1 MNTTKTLSVIALAL
15 LLTACGG
22 GKPHPVAITLE
33 SDQPEDTALP
43 SPAHHS
49 QLKLPIGNHWN
60 TWQCREGSFD
70 TRYPDSSKQSLQ
82 LRYMSGEHT
91 LEQRPGD
98 NPATYENG
106 QIAFYSD
113 GQSAVLARPRRPPIG
128 ANPPCCKSSTLPRRS
143 SSSSAWVTARCGL
156 AYSGL
161 KNCVVRR
168 NS

>member
-33 SDQPEDTALP
+33 SDQPEDTAL
-43 SPAHHS
+43 
-49 QLKLPIGNHWN
+49 
-60 TWQCREGSFD
+60 
-70 TRYPDSSKQSLQ
+70 DSSKQSLQ
-82 LRYMSGEHT
+82 LRHMSGEHT

-113 GQSAVLARPRRPPIG
+113 GQTAVLARPASATVLLTGCRP
-128 ANPPCCKSSTLPRRS
+128 
-143 SSSSAWVTARCGL
+143 
-156 AYSGL
+156 
-161 KNCVVRR
+161 
-168 NS
+168 

>member
-22 GKPHPVAITLE
+22 GKPPPVAITLE

-113 GQSAVLARPRRPPIG
+113 GQSAVLARPASATVLLTGCRP
-128 ANPPCCKSSTLPRRS
+128 
-143 SSSSAWVTARCGL
+143 
-156 AYSGL
+156 
-161 KNCVVRR
+161 
-168 NS
+168 